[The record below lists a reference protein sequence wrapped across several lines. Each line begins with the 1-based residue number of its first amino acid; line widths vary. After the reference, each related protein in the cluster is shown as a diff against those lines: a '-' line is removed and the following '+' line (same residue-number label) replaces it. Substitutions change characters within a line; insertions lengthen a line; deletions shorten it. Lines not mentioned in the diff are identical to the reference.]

1 MIGTTRTGAVADRTA
16 GVPTGKGAGPVRAGR
31 FDWSQPIVYLVALV
45 VCAVAVGPVLYVFIG
60 GFRTTAD
67 LNADPA
73 GWPNPWVFQNWITV
87 LGSERFWGNLLGST
101 ILAVATTAGVVVL
114 GLMAA
119 FVIARYDFRGRQGL
133 YTVFAAGLMFPL
145 TVAALPLT
153 LLLRTLGLHGT
164 YLGVI
169 IPSIAFALPTTI
181 IILVPFLRAIPAEL
195 EEAAAIDGA
204 SRLTF
209 FWRILLPLS
218 RPGLITVGVLAFVGS
233 WNAYLLPLLVI
244 STGTLPQEFW
254 PLPLGVTQFS
264 TQYSQDTGAVLAYTS
279 LAMIP
284 ALAFFLVAER
294 RIVGGLTG
302 AVKG

>member
-1 MIGTTRTGAVADRTA
+1 MTATSTITTGAPRSSL
-16 GVPTGKGAGPVRAGR
+16 PVGRAGR
-31 FDWSQPIVYLVALV
+31 GFDWGQPFVYLVALV
-45 VCAVAVGPVLYVFIG
+45 IAAVAVGPVLYVFIG

-73 GWPNPWVFQNWITV
+73 GLPDPWTLENWAAV
-87 LGSERFWGNLLGST
+87 LGAPRFWGNVLASV
-101 ILAVATTAGVVVL
+101 ILAAGTTAGVVIV
-114 GLMAA
+114 GIMAA
-119 FVIARYDFRGRQGL
+119 FVIARYNFRGREGL
-133 YTVFAAGLMFPL
+133 YTLFTAGLMFPL

-153 LLLRTLGLHGT
+153 LLLRTMGLHGT

-181 IILVPFLRAIPAEL
+181 IILVPFLRAIPDEL
-195 EEAAAIDGA
+195 EEAAAIDGTT
-204 SRLTF
+204 RIGF

-218 RPGLITVGVLAFVGS
+218 MPGLVTVGVLAFVGS
-233 WNAYLLPLLVI
+233 WNGYLLPLLVI
-244 STGTLPQEFW
+244 STGTLPQELW

-264 TQYSQDTGAVLAYTS
+264 TQYSQDTAAVLAYTS

-284 ALAFFLVAER
+284 ALAFFLVAEK
-294 RIVGGLTG
+294 RIVGGLQG

>member
-1 MIGTTRTGAVADRTA
+1 MATA
-16 GVPTGKGAGPVRAGR
+16 SVRR
-31 FDWSQPIVYLVALV
+31 IDSPIRRIDWGQPMVLLVALV
-45 VCAVAVGPVLYVFIG
+45 AVAVAVGPVVYVIIG

-67 LNADPA
+67 LNASPA
-73 GWPNPWVFQNWITV
+73 GFPDPWVLDNYLRV
-87 LGSERFWGNLLGST
+87 LTSPRFWGNVGASLL
-101 ILAVATTAGVVVL
+101 LAVATTVGVVVV
-114 GLMAA
+114 GIMAA
-119 FVIARYDFRGRQGL
+119 FVIARYRFRGRQGL
-133 YTVFAAGLMFPL
+133 YTLFTAGLMFPL

-169 IPSIAFALPTTI
+169 IPGIAFALPTTI
-181 IILVPFLRAIPAEL
+181 IILVPFLKAIPNEL

-204 SRLTF
+204 SRLGF

-218 RPGLITVGVLAFVGS
+218 TPGLITVGILAFVAS
-233 WNAYLLPLLVI
+233 WNGYLLPLLVI

-264 TQYSQDTGAVLAYTS
+264 SQYSQDTGAVLAYTS
-279 LAMIP
+279 LAMLP
-284 ALAFFLVAER
+284 ALTFFLLAEK

>member
-1 MIGTTRTGAVADRTA
+1 MATA
-16 GVPTGKGAGPVRAGR
+16 SVRR
-31 FDWSQPIVYLVALV
+31 IDSPIRRIDWGQPMVLLVALV
-45 VCAVAVGPVLYVFIG
+45 VVAVAVGPVLYVIIG

-67 LNADPA
+67 LNASPA
-73 GWPNPWVFQNWITV
+73 GFPNPWVLDNYLRV
-87 LGSERFWGNLLGST
+87 LTSPRFWGNVGASLL
-101 ILAVATTAGVVVL
+101 LAVATTVGVVVA
-114 GLMAA
+114 GIMAA
-119 FVIARYDFRGRQGL
+119 FVIARYRFRGRQGL
-133 YTVFAAGLMFPL
+133 YTLFTAGLMFPL

-169 IPSIAFALPTTI
+169 IPGIAFALPTTI
-181 IILVPFLRAIPAEL
+181 IILVPFLKAIPDEL

-204 SRLTF
+204 SRLGF

-218 RPGLITVGVLAFVGS
+218 TPGLITVGILAFVAS
-233 WNAYLLPLLVI
+233 WNGYLLPLLVI

-264 TQYSQDTGAVLAYTS
+264 SQYSQDTGAVLAYTS
-279 LAMIP
+279 LAMLP
-284 ALAFFLVAER
+284 ALAFFLLAEK

>member
-1 MIGTTRTGAVADRTA
+1 MAHTTSVPVMEPA
-16 GVPTGKGAGPVRAGR
+16 GRR
-31 FDWSQPIVYLVALV
+31 FDWGQPFIYLIALV
-45 VCAVAVGPVLYVFIG
+45 VAAIAVGPVLYVIIG

-67 LNADPA
+67 INANPA
-73 GWPNPWVFQNWITV
+73 GFPDPWTLQSYLTV
-87 LGSERFWGNLLGST
+87 LGTPRFWGNVAASL
-101 ILAVATTAGVVVL
+101 ILATATTLGTVVL
-114 GLMAA
+114 GVMAA
-119 FVIARYDFRGRQGL
+119 FVIARYSFRGRRGL

-153 LLLRTLGLHGT
+153 LSLRTLGLHGT

-181 IILVPFLRAIPAEL
+181 IILVPFLRAIPMEL
-195 EEAAAIDGA
+195 EEAATIDGA
-204 SRLTF
+204 SRIGF
-209 FWRILLPLS
+209 FWRIMLPLA
-218 RPGLITVGVLAFVGS
+218 RPGLVTVGVLAFIGS

-244 STGTLPQEFW
+244 STGSLPQEWW

-279 LAMIP
+279 LSMLP
-284 ALAFFLVAER
+284 ALAFFLVAQKQ
-294 RIVGGLTG
+294 IVGGLTG

>member
-1 MIGTTRTGAVADRTA
+1 MTTTTLAPPAAASPGRPPADAPAPR
-16 GVPTGKGAGPVRAGR
+16 RR
-31 FDWSQPIVYLVALV
+31 FDGGQPFVYLVALV
-45 VCAVAVGPVLYVFIG
+45 VAAIAIGPVLYVFLG

-67 LNADPA
+67 LNASPA
-73 GWPNPWVFQNWITV
+73 GLPDPWTMKNWIAV
-87 LGSERFWGNLLGST
+87 LTSPRFWGNVAAST
-101 ILAVATTAGVVVL
+101 LLAVATTAGVLVA
-114 GLMAA
+114 GIMAA
-119 FVIARYDFRGRQGL
+119 FVIARYDFRGRRGL
-133 YTVFAAGLMFPL
+133 YALFTAGLMFPL

-169 IPSIAFALPTTI
+169 IPGIAFALPVTI
-181 IILVPFLRAIPAEL
+181 VILVPFLRAIPDEL
-195 EEAAAIDGA
+195 EEAAVIDGA
-204 SRLTF
+204 SRLQF

-218 RPGLITVGVLAFVGS
+218 RPGLVTVGILAFVTS
-233 WNAYLLPLLVI
+233 WNGYLLPLLVI
-244 STGTLPQEFW
+244 STGRLPQEWW

-284 ALAFFLVAER
+284 ALVFFLAMER
-294 RIVGGLTG
+294 QIVGGLTG

>member
-1 MIGTTRTGAVADRTA
+1 MSATTSITTGRPMDDLPER
-16 GVPTGKGAGPVRAGR
+16 RSAGR
-31 FDWSQPIVYLVALV
+31 GFDWGQPFVYLVALV
-45 VCAVAVGPVLYVFIG
+45 VAAVAIGPVLYVFLG

-73 GWPNPWVFQNWITV
+73 GLPDPWTLQNWATV
-87 LGSERFWGNLLGST
+87 LGSQRFWGNVLASV
-101 ILAVATTAGVVVL
+101 ILAVGTTAGVVVV
-114 GLMAA
+114 GIMAA

-133 YTVFAAGLMFPL
+133 YTLFTAGLMFPL

-153 LLLRTLGLHGT
+153 LLLRTLGLHGS

-181 IILVPFLRAIPAEL
+181 IILVPFLRAIPDEL
-195 EEAAAIDGA
+195 EEAASIDGT
-204 SRLTF
+204 SRIGF

-218 RPGLITVGVLAFVGS
+218 MPGLVTVGVLAFVAS
-233 WNAYLLPLLVI
+233 WNGYLLPLLVI
-244 STGTLPQEFW
+244 STGTLPQDLW

-264 TQYSQDTGAVLAYTS
+264 TQYSQDTAAVLAYTS

-294 RIVGGLTG
+294 RIVGGLQG

>member
-1 MIGTTRTGAVADRTA
+1 MTATATIVTGEPRAAEPA
-16 GVPTGKGAGPVRAGR
+16 GRR
-31 FDWSQPIVYLVALV
+31 FDWGQPFVYLIALV
-45 VCAVAVGPVLYVFIG
+45 IAAVAVGPVLYVFIG

-73 GWPNPWVFQNWITV
+73 GLPDPWTMQNWITV
-87 LGSERFWGNLLGST
+87 LSAPRFWGNVFAST
-101 ILAVATTAGVVVL
+101 VLAVATTVGVVVA
-114 GLMAA
+114 GIMAA
-119 FVIARYDFRGRQGL
+119 FVIARYSFRGREAL

-153 LLLRTLGLHGT
+153 LLLRTMGLHGT

-169 IPSIAFALPTTI
+169 IPGIAFALPTTI

-195 EEAAAIDGA
+195 EEAAVIDGA
-204 SRLTF
+204 SRLGF

-218 RPGLITVGVLAFVGS
+218 RPALVTVGILAFVGS
-233 WNAYLLPLLVI
+233 WNGYLLPLLVI
-244 STGTLPQEFW
+244 STGTLPQELW

-264 TQYSQDTGAVLAYTS
+264 SQYSQDTGAVLAYTS

-284 ALAFFLVAER
+284 ALVFFLAMQKQ
-294 RIVGGLTG
+294 IVGGLTG

>member
-1 MIGTTRTGAVADRTA
+1 MTA
-16 GVPTGKGAGPVRAGR
+16 TSTITIDEARPEPPRASLAGRR
-31 FDWSQPIVYLVALV
+31 FDWGQPFVYLIALIVA
-45 VCAVAVGPVLYVFIG
+45 AIAVGPVVYVFIG

-73 GWPNPWVFQNWITV
+73 GLPDPWTLQNWATV
-87 LGSERFWGNLLGST
+87 LGSPRFWGNVFASVV
-101 ILAVATTAGVVVL
+101 LAFGTTLGVVIV
-114 GLMAA
+114 GIMAA

-133 YTVFAAGLMFPL
+133 YTLFTAGLMFPL

-181 IILVPFLRAIPAEL
+181 IILVPFLRAIPHEL
-195 EEAAAIDGA
+195 EEAASIDGA
-204 SRLTF
+204 SRLGF

-218 RPGLITVGVLAFVGS
+218 MPGLVTVGVLAFVGS
-233 WNAYLLPLLVI
+233 WNGYLLPLLVI
-244 STGTLPQEFW
+244 STGTLPQDLW

-264 TQYSQDTGAVLAYTS
+264 TQYSQDTAAVLAYTS

-284 ALAFFLVAER
+284 ALVFFLAAER